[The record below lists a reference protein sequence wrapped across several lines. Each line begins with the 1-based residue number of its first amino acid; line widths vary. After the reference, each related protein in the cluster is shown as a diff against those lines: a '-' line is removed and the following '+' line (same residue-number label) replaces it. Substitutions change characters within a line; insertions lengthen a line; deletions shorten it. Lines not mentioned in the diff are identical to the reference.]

1 MTTED
6 LKQFASILNDYSK
19 TIHIQ
24 NANKGFWTKR
34 ETMFL
39 SARNLYGDEY
49 AHYLIA
55 ADCVALTHGEL
66 SEGIE
71 ALRKPTFPIT
81 STEKDSFGGEMAD
94 AVIRIMD
101 LCAFFGINLGD
112 AIVARAQHNSTRPH
126 MHGGKIA

>member
-6 LKQFASILNDYSK
+6 LKQFAKIVNDYSE
-19 TIHIQ
+19 TIHVQ
-24 NANKGFWTKR
+24 NAEKGFWDKR
-34 ETMFL
+34 GAMYM
-39 SARNLYGDEY
+39 SARNLYGINY
-49 AHYLIA
+49 AHYLTA
-55 ADCVALTHGEL
+55 ADCVALIHGEL

-71 ALRKPTFPIT
+71 ALRKPAFPIN

-101 LCAFFGINLGD
+101 LCAFFGIPIGD
-112 AIVARAQHNSTRPH
+112 AIVARAQHNTTRPH